1 MKNKRIDC
9 KIELMLQTIIKIIL
23 SILFLLCLLQMP
35 YGYYQAVRFI
45 GLLGFGLLAYFGY
58 QENRKAEVIIFISL
72 ALLFQPFIKVAMGR
86 TVWNIVD
93 LVLSA
98 GLIISIFVKSK
109 KLT

>member
-1 MKNKRIDC
+1 MSP
-9 KIELMLQTIIKIIL
+9 IL
-23 SILFLLCLLQMP
+23 PNSSWYEF
-35 YGYYQAVRFI
+35 YRAKEFI
-45 GLLGFGLLAYFGY
+45 ALGEKVCE
-58 QENRKAEVIIFISL
+58 ENIKAEVIIFISL